1 MKMPK
6 GWVNYAGTQRVDY
19 EEMGIYDGFALYAKK
34 YSNLRSGT
42 IRNRSGESVRNA
54 KKRL

>member
-6 GWVNYAGTQRVDY
+6 GWVNYAGAQRVDY